1 MPYIQQ
7 NLRNEIDADI
17 EVLAVKLAALPVE
30 KQDGALNYTV
40 TKLLKKLYPEDS
52 YFTLNRSMGT
62 LASIQA
68 EWYRR
73 WISPYEDRKITENGD
88 I

>member
-7 NLRNEIDADI
+7 GLREELDPAIAPLL
-17 EVLAVKLAALPVE
+17 EKLAQLPKE
-30 KQDGALNYTV
+30 KQDGALNYTI
-40 TKLLKKLYPEDS
+40 TKLLKGVYPAQD

-62 LASIQA
+62 LSSVQA

-73 WISPYEDRKITENGD
+73 VVAPYEDRKITENGD
-88 I
+88 V